1 MNEYLIKFL
10 DDNGYVDTM
19 KVFGQSADQ
28 VWEQFRKDRSGCCVI
43 SVNLA

>member
-19 KVFGQSADQ
+19 KVFDQSEDQ
-28 VWEQFRKDRSGCCVI
+28 VWEHFRKDRSGCCVI